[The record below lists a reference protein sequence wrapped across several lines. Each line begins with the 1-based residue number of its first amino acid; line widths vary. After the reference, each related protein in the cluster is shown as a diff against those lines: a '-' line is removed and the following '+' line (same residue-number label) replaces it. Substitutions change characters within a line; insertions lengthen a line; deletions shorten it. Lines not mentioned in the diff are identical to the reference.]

1 MGKIQPQP
9 QQTADSIR
17 YVQLTMTMFDLET
30 LEARVRA
37 GLQTF
42 VEVGEALAEIRDR
55 DGFKLRGYATFEDY
69 CETEFGF
76 SVRQGQ
82 RLIVAARTAAA
93 VAQITGETPANESV
107 AREIARVAYSPEI
120 VQEVHDELRA
130 EGKTLASAP
139 ASDVKRVVTAVVEK
153 RNGESRNGGEASKP
167 APRPAAKPAP
177 PPPAPDFSPGLDSA
191 SDFCPACGEWP
202 EQYTRKADAWYCG
215 ACGSRV
221 AIAAIAA
228 TEA

>member
-1 MGKIQPQP
+1 MTTTGIQIQA
-9 QQTADSIR
+9 QQG
-17 YVQLTMTMFDLET
+17 YVQLTMFDLEA

-55 DGFKLRGYATFEDY
+55 DGYQLRGYATFEDY

-82 RLIVAARTAAA
+82 RLIVAARTAAT
-93 VAQITGETPANESV
+93 VAQLTGETPANESV
-107 AREIARVAYSPEI
+107 AREIARVAHSPEI
-120 VQEVHDELRA
+120 VTEVAAELRA

-139 ASDVKRVVTAVVEK
+139 ASDVKRVVTTVVEK
-153 RNGESRNGGEASKP
+153 RNGKTETATPASIRARP
-167 APRPAAKPAP
+167 APPT
-177 PPPAPDFSPGLDSA
+177 PPPAPELSPSLSAGLDGA

-202 EQYTRKADAWYCG
+202 EQYIRKDEAWYCG
-215 ACGSRV
+215 TCGSRV
-221 AIAAIAA
+221 AIAALA
-228 TEA
+228 TQEE